1 MSATFPMKVL
11 LLELDKPTSAT
22 GRTYPSTSIKAWM
35 EKEENQKALENG
47 FLGEWGQDRF
57 HSTGITDISDR
68 VDAVMSIYLENVC
81 ARITN
86 VSLEENEAGA
96 QLVGYIEPHG
106 PKGKLLEENSQDIEV
121 AVRALVNAEMSSGTL
136 QYNIV
141 DLVTFD
147 IDYSKTTWAQET
159 PSDPHASELDVTVIA
174 EDFLRNPDDQY
185 AELIND
191 IRCNGSHKDD
201 RTGTGSHSI
210 FGAQMRFDLTGGKL
224 PLLTTKKVHARA
236 IIHELLWML
245 SGDTNVRYLKENNV
259 NIWDS
264 WVKPETAEYDGE
276 GKLVAGE
283 LPKIYQHQW
292 RHWDDTRIA
301 SREEV
306 HSGKWDKLGFEE
318 ITFYER
324 GGDGAETSVIHREID
339 QIANAIEQLKT
350 NPDSRRILVSAW
362 NVAEI
367 DEMALPPCHT
377 LFQFWTREL
386 PFEERTV
393 MAKKKG
399 FLIGED
405 PQGGTDNAMLVLD
418 TLEVPRR
425 ALSCQ
430 LYQR

>member
-1 MSATFPMKVL
+1 
-11 LLELDKPTSAT
+11 
-22 GRTYPSTSIKAWM
+22 
-35 EKEENQKALENG
+35 
-47 FLGEWGQDRF
+47 
-57 HSTGITDISDR
+57 
-68 VDAVMSIYLENVC
+68 
-81 ARITN
+81 
-86 VSLEENEAGA
+86 
-96 QLVGYIEPHG
+96 
-106 PKGKLLEENSQDIEV
+106 
-121 AVRALVNAEMSSGTL
+121 
-136 QYNIV
+136 
-141 DLVTFD
+141 
-147 IDYSKTTWAQET
+147 
-159 PSDPHASELDVTVIA
+159 
-174 EDFLRNPDDQY
+174 
-185 AELIND
+185 
-191 IRCNGSHKDD
+191 
-201 RTGTGSHSI
+201 
-210 FGAQMRFDLTGGKL
+210 
-224 PLLTTKKVHARA
+224 
-236 IIHELLWML
+236 
-245 SGDTNVRYLKENNV
+245 GDTNVRYLKENNV

-430 LYQR
+430 LYQRSADMPLGVPFNIVQYALLTHMVAHVCGMAAEEFIWVGGDTHVYANQWEALEEQLD

>member
-1 MSATFPMKVL
+1 
-11 LLELDKPTSAT
+11 
-22 GRTYPSTSIKAWM
+22 M

-201 RTGTGSHSI
+201 RTGTGSHSV
-210 FGAQMRFDLTGGKL
+210 FGAQMRFDLTDGKL
-224 PLLTTKKVHARA
+224 PLLTTKKVHTRM

-264 WVKPETAEYDGE
+264 WVKPETAEYDDE

-292 RHWDDTRIA
+292 RHWDDTRM
-301 SREEV
+301 V
-306 HSGKWDKLGFEE
+306 TFEE
-318 ITFYER
+318 AELKEKIGYEVV
-324 GGDGAETSVIHREID
+324 GEAALFEEGHGEDGERAIIRREID
-339 QIANAIEQLKT
+339 QIANAIQQLKT

-386 PFEERTV
+386 SFKERTT
-393 MAKKKG
+393 MAKEKG